1 LREINDSPRAGPS
14 ILPRSSAQILSMIL
28 YGGNPDLEPEEAQ
41 TWTGVGYDATN
52 ADVRGR

>member
-28 YGGNPDLEPEEAQ
+28 YGGNPDLEPEE
-41 TWTGVGYDATN
+41 GS
-52 ADVRGR
+52 DVDWRRL